1 MSGVWKEI
9 LYKRWKILMKTQIRG
24 RSDCDCDFA
33 GDFHI
38 LLLDDLWKILMKIHI
53 RGRCDPKHY
62 IADDFHVLLYDV
74 LWKIL
79 MKTPISGVAVTV
91 TLLVIAMFIYV
102 MINGKSWWKSISGVP
117 VILDIACDFHVYL
130 DNSAPCQIGNDNH
143 WRIFLMIYGD
153 DISLSMER

>member
-1 MSGVWKEI
+1 
-9 LYKRWKILMKTQIRG
+9 MKTQ
-24 RSDCDCDFA
+24 
-33 GDFHI
+33 
-38 LLLDDLWKILMKIHI
+38 I

-102 MINGKSWWKSISGVP
+102 MINGKS
-117 VILDIACDFHVYL
+117 
-130 DNSAPCQIGNDNH
+130 
-143 WRIFLMIYGD
+143 
-153 DISLSMER
+153 